1 MSREACFS
9 VARGDL
15 DVVADVRLAFDL
27 AFMFD
32 LAFIMMPASRSGS
45 RCPDLGGLGHAV
57 EKLDDPS
64 LETVLRADD
73 EHPIALN
80 EAF

>member
-1 MSREACFS
+1 MSREAGFS

-15 DVVADVRLAFDL
+15 DLVAHVRLAFDL